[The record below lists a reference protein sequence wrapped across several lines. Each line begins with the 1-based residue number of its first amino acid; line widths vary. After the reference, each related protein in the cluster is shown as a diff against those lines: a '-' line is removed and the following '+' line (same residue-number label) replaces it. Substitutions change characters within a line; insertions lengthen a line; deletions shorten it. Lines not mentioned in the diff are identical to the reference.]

1 MVTGDG
7 PATGPTR
14 GESAPRGPGSPGR
27 QVGAPVPL
35 HPRGTK
41 AAAAA
46 RHCGPCGPRTRP
58 AQDARC
64 RPGAATVTPGPRRLG
79 HRPRPTPGRSGFHGP
94 ESDLTA
100 GPAATG
106 RSKQTVGL
114 LTCRE
119 LVVSA
124 LQGSRKARRRWSQS
138 GDDRG

>member
-1 MVTGDG
+1 M
-7 PATGPTR
+7 PSLILCPQANFCS
-14 GESAPRGPGSPGR
+14 SASPQSFPPPR
-27 QVGAPVPL
+27 
-35 HPRGTK
+35 
-41 AAAAA
+41 
-46 RHCGPCGPRTRP
+46 
-58 AQDARC
+58 
-64 RPGAATVTPGPRRLG
+64 AATVTPGPRWLG

-94 ESDLTA
+94 EFDLTA

-138 GDDRG
+138 GDDPG